1 MSATDYFVLRA
12 ERHYRLPRALALL
25 KRNRGAVAGLV
36 ILATEVVLL
45 ALVEVVS
52 PYDPL
57 AQSMGD
63 RLLPPF
69 SADAFGRLHVLGTD
83 QLGRDVLSRI
93 LWGTRVSLALGVIGV
108 GISAPVGVILG
119 LLAGYY
125 GRWVD
130 HLIMR
135 IADIQLAF
143 PTVLL
148 AIGVVGVLGP
158 ELINIIITLAISG
171 WMAYA
176 RVIRS
181 EVLSVKRQEFVEAAR
196 VIGVSE
202 SSILFRHILLN
213 VISSVI
219 VIATFATAHMILL
232 ESSLSFLG
240 LGVQPPTPTWGGM
253 LNEGRDYVSRA
264 WWLSVFPGLAI
275 TTTVLAINFVGD
287 WLRDVLDPR
296 FQPE

>member
-1 MSATDYFVLRA
+1 
-12 ERHYRLPRALALL
+12 
-25 KRNRGAVAGLV
+25 
-36 ILATEVVLL
+36 
-45 ALVEVVS
+45 
-52 PYDPL
+52 
-57 AQSMGD
+57 
-63 RLLPPF
+63 
-69 SADAFGRLHVLGTD
+69 
-83 QLGRDVLSRI
+83 
-93 LWGTRVSLALGVIGV
+93 
-108 GISAPVGVILG
+108 
-119 LLAGYY
+119 
-125 GRWVD
+125 
-130 HLIMR
+130 
-135 IADIQLAF
+135 
-143 PTVLL
+143 
-148 AIGVVGVLGP
+148 
-158 ELINIIITLAISG
+158 
-171 WMAYA
+171 MAYA